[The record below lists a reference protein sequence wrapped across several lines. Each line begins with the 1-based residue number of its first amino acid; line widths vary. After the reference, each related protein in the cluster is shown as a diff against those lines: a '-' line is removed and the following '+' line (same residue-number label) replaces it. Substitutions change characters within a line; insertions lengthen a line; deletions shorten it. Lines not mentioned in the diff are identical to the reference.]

1 MPWFFS
7 FLLERPG
14 SVHDHIRKR
23 EANCPVQRERNSS
36 RVKCGGCHDRIS
48 LTRPRAP
55 EITLNKSKY
64 VEKFN
69 LIQRQAFKTADAR
82 TANAQPKTGE
92 FRVETRTVTLGGHI
106 AVPSRRG
113 SPTSIWRPHARQS
126 SDQTQTV
133 FEFRESGLVCLID
146 LAFFNFLL
154 ALVDAMIFLLP
165 A

>member
-1 MPWFFS
+1 MGGRS
-7 FLLERPG
+7 LICKSG
-14 SVHDHIRKR
+14 AK
-23 EANCPVQRERNSS
+23 CPVQREHNSS
-36 RVKCGGCHDRIS
+36 RVKCGGCNDRIS

-69 LIQRQAFKTADAR
+69 LIQRQGFKTADAR
-82 TANAQPKTGE
+82 TANAQLKTGE
-92 FRVETRTVTLGGHI
+92 FRIETRTVTLGGHI
-106 AVPSRRG
+106 VVPSRQG
-113 SPTSIWRPHARQS
+113 SPVSIWRPHARQS